1 MNKIYSV
8 KAIYT
13 PKGKAGEYSRW
24 ACNFFTGCSN
34 GCEYCYCRRGV
45 LSSVWSDR
53 PCLRKCFRDENH
65 ALECFIREAERNI
78 DALREDGIFFSFTS
92 DPALSGTWPLT
103 IAAMQEALSRGIPV
117 QVLTKMSL
125 PSYDPTLLSFT
136 GKWRGMTAM
145 GFTLTGHDELEPG
158 ADTNAQR
165 IEAMRFLH
173 DTGFPTFAS
182 IEPIVDFESALRMI
196 RETEGFCDLYKVG
209 LMSGKKY
216 SAEERKEAINMLE
229 ELKKMPERKFYIK
242 DSLISLTGMDRADL
256 PGHFVSR
263 GYHIQHP
270 GSPIP
275 PHARVK

>member
-1 MNKIYSV
+1 MNKTYNG
-8 KAIYT
+8 KAIYN

-34 GCEYCYCRRGV
+34 GCDYCYCRRGF

-53 PCLRKCFRDENH
+53 PCLKKCFRDENH

-78 DALREDGIFFSFTS
+78 DGLRENGIFFSFTS
-92 DPALSGTWPLT
+92 DPALPETWPLT

-125 PSYDPTLLSFT
+125 PSYDSTLLSFT
-136 GKWRGMTAM
+136 EQWKKMTAM

-158 ADTNAQR
+158 ADTNEQR

-173 DTGFPTFAS
+173 NAGFPTFAS
-182 IEPIVDFESALRMI
+182 IEPIVDFESSLRMI

-216 SAEERKEAINMLE
+216 DTEERKKAANMLE
-229 ELKKMPERKFYIK
+229 ELKTITKSRFYIK
-242 DSLISLTGMDRADL
+242 DSLTELTKTDRNKL
-256 PGHFVSR
+256 PKHFV
-263 GYHIQHP
+263 
-270 GSPIP
+270 
-275 PHARVK
+275 